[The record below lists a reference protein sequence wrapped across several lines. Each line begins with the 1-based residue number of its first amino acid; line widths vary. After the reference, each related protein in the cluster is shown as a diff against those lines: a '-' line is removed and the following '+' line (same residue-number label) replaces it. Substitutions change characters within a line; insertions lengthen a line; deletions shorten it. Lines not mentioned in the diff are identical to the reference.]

1 MEGLQQPIRWLGGA
15 VVTNCL
21 DCTHI
26 SRTKGGN
33 ELARLGFV
41 GCAQKPAGWTRSVSS
56 DAACVKFSAGL
67 PDAVAKNRKWAGGL
81 KP

>member
-1 MEGLQQPIRWLGGA
+1 M
-15 VVTNCL
+15 NCL
-21 DCTHI
+21 DCANI
-26 SRTKGGN
+26 SKTKASDA
-33 ELARLGFV
+33 LVKLGFV

-67 PDAVAKNRKWAGGL
+67 PEAVAKNRKWAGGL